1 MPDKNKD
8 QFDLESDYN
17 FDAITEFES
26 GSSGSKSESGDAP
39 DFGSEFETSSDP
51 DFGTFGGGAEFE
63 GSTDSV
69 DFGSQDFEPTEDFG
83 GGDVDFDFGGPP
95 SPQSVEM
102 DSLSGNPDEEFGD
115 FTGGDGFGT
124 TLASDP
130 YAEDGT
136 PARKASHDP
145 FSDDDDD
152 HIAETGDTEDD
163 GAETSSSKGETKPGI
178 KYYAGVAAAVA
189 VVGFIGYTQV
199 LPMFIPQDGAPV
211 VAEAPSSIIQNGPVS
226 ANLPPIPAVQQPQQT
241 AAIQPVPVVDPVA
254 APIDGTPASGLPALA
269 LPGTSPAATD
279 TPVKAGAPAVVDNPV
294 VAEAKPSLELHA
306 SGQPVAQAPAKVD
319 PIDEMVGGSDR
330 GGLSSMKGDTTEVPV
345 KEAAPIGNADIAAL
359 ASRLDEVVKRIDA
372 IEQRV
377 ASFGATFDGNTV
389 AKAPVAADTSVTLPP
404 VAEGGVT
411 APLKPPIIENAVL
424 RGVSRDIAWI
434 ATGKDVVEVKV
445 GDTVAD
451 AGVVESFQNYRG
463 RWIAVTDKGII
474 LPR

>member
-17 FDAITEFES
+17 FDAISEFES
-26 GSSGSKSESGDAP
+26 DGKGSKSESSDAP
-39 DFGSEFETSSDP
+39 DFGEFETSSEP
-51 DFGTFGGGAEFE
+51 DFGTFDGGAEFE
-63 GSTDSV
+63 GSTENV
-69 DFGSQDFEPTEDFG
+69 DFGSQEFEPTDDFG

-95 SPQSVEM
+95 SPQSVELE
-102 DSLSGNPDEEFGD
+102 SLSGNPDEEFGD
-115 FTGGDGFGT
+115 FTGNDGFGT
-124 TLASDP
+124 TLAADP
-130 YAEDGT
+130 YDDDAA
-136 PARKASHDP
+136 PARKPSHDP

-152 HIAETGDTEDD
+152 HTGGTGDNEEE
-163 GAETSSSKGETKPGI
+163 GAEAAPEKGAAKPGI

-199 LPMFIPQDGAPV
+199 LPMFFPQDNGQV
-211 VAEAPSSIIQNGPVS
+211 VAEAPAVLQDGPVPS
-226 ANLPPIPAVQQPQQT
+226 TLPAIPASTQQPQQT
-241 AAIQPVPVVDPVA
+241 AAIPAVPAVDPVA
-254 APIDGTPASGLPALA
+254 APVDGTVIAGTPALEIPTKA
-269 LPGTSPAATD
+269 PAATD
-279 TPVKAGAPAVVDNPV
+279 TPIAIDAPAAVDNPV
-294 VAEAKPSLELHA
+294 VAEGKPSLDLPAVGKPAAE
-306 SGQPVAQAPAKVD
+306 APAKVD
-319 PIDEMVGGSDR
+319 PLDEMVGGTDR
-330 GGLSSMKGDTTEVPV
+330 GGLASMKGETAGVPV
-345 KEAAPIGNADIAAL
+345 KEATPIANADIAAL

-377 ASFGATFDGNTV
+377 ASFGASFDGNTV
-389 AKAPVAADTSVTLPP
+389 AKAPVAADKPVTLPA
-404 VAEGGVT
+404 VADGGVT

>member
-1 MPDKNKD
+1 MPDNNKD

-17 FDAITEFES
+17 FDAITDFES
-26 GSSGSKSESGDAP
+26 DSKGPKTASSDAP
-39 DFGSEFETSSDP
+39 DFGEFGTSTEP
-51 DFGTFGGGAEFE
+51 DFGTFDGGAEFE
-63 GSTDSV
+63 GSTDNV
-69 DFGSQDFEPTEDFG
+69 DFGSQEFEPTEDFGGG

-95 SPQSVEM
+95 SPQSVELE
-102 DSLSGNPDEEFGD
+102 SLSGNPDEEFGD
-115 FTGGDGFGT
+115 FTGNDGFGT

-130 YAEDGT
+130 FGDDDDDAA
-136 PARKASHDP
+136 PAGKAAHDP

-152 HIAETGDTEDD
+152 HNAGTGVEDD
-163 GAETSSSKGETKPGI
+163 GAEAASSKGGSKPGI

-199 LPMFIPQDGAPV
+199 LPMFLPQDSAPV
-211 VAEAPSSIIQNGPVS
+211 VAEAPSVLQNGPVS
-226 ANLPPIPAVQQPQQT
+226 ANLPPIAIAVQQPQQP
-241 AAIQPVPVVDPVA
+241 AAIPAVPVVDPVDGMA
-254 APIDGTPASGLPALA
+254 SAGTPPLA
-269 LPGTSPAATD
+269 LPGATPAATD
-279 TPVKAGAPAVVDNPV
+279 NPIAIGAPAAIDNPV
-294 VAEAKPSLELHA
+294 VAEAKPSLALPA
-306 SGQPVAQAPAKVD
+306 VGQPAAQAPAKID
-319 PIDEMVGGSDR
+319 PLDEMVGGSDR
-330 GGLSSMKGDTTEVPV
+330 GGLSSMKGDTDEAPAKT
-345 KEAAPIGNADIAAL
+345 AAPIANADIAAL

-372 IEQRV
+372 VEQRV
-377 ASFGATFDGNTV
+377 ASFGATFGGNTV
-389 AKAPVAADTSVTLPP
+389 AKAPGSAETPVTRPAG
-404 VAEGGVT
+404 VDGDVT

>member
-1 MPDKNKD
+1 MPDNNKD

-17 FDAITEFES
+17 FDAITDFES
-26 GSSGSKSESGDAP
+26 DGKGSKPGSADAP
-39 DFGSEFETSSDP
+39 DFGEFETSSEP
-51 DFGTFGGGAEFE
+51 DFGTFDGGAEFE
-63 GSTDSV
+63 GSTESV
-69 DFGSQDFEPTEDFG
+69 DFGSQEFEPTEDFG

-95 SPQSVEM
+95 SPQSVELE
-102 DSLSGNPDEEFGD
+102 SLSGNPDEEFGD

-130 YAEDGT
+130 YAEDGGA
-136 PARKASHDP
+136 PARKATHDP

-152 HIAETGDTEDD
+152 HTVAVEDE
-163 GAETSSSKGETKPGI
+163 GSEAAPSKGETKPGI

-199 LPMFIPQDGAPV
+199 LPMFIPQDSAPV
-211 VAEAPSSIIQNGPVS
+211 VAEAPSIIQNGPVS

-241 AAIQPVPVVDPVA
+241 AAIPAVPAVDPVT
-254 APIDGTPASGLPALA
+254 APVDGTTASGLPALA
-269 LPGTSPAATD
+269 LPGTAPAATD
-279 TPVKAGAPAVVDNPV
+279 NPITAGAPATVDNPV
-294 VAEAKPSLELHA
+294 VAEAKPSLELPSA
-306 SGQPVAQAPAKVD
+306 GQPVAQAPAKVD

-330 GGLSSMKGDTTEVPV
+330 GGLASMKGDSAESPA

-389 AKAPVAADTSVTLPP
+389 AKAHVAADTSVTLPA
-404 VAEGGVT
+404 VADGGVT

-424 RGVSRDIAWI
+424 RGVSRDTAWI